1 MACLFSLSEA
11 AVTPAVLR
19 TGCDENNDLVVSWL
33 PAVLLMRMIGFR
45 CDNDDINDMIMMILI
60 MI

>member
-19 TGCDENNDLVVSWL
+19 TGCDENNDLVVS
-33 PAVLLMRMIGFR
+33 LLASCCFA
-45 CDNDDINDMIMMILI
+45 DENDCVSM
-60 MI
+60 